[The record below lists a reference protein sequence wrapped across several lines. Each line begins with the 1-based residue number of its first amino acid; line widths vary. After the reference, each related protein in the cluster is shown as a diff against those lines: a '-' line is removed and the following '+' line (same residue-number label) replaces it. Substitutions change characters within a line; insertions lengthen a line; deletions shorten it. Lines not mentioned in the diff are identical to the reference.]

1 MDIIIKDIKPKGCT
15 RSSTDRDLQESWGTT
30 SFRNEE
36 DKDKAEF
43 IERKLK
49 KEHNADNSR
58 VTARIISQIE

>member
-1 MDIIIKDIKPKGCT
+1 MDIIIKDIKPKGRT
-15 RSSTDRDLQESWGTT
+15 RSGTDRDLQESWGTT

-49 KEHNADNSR
+49 KEYNADNSR
-58 VTARIISQIE
+58 VTARIISKIK